1 MCRRRS
7 AANPPSPPRSGFA
20 WLAGGGCGWAGC
32 PAGLPEA
39 VDYVL
44 GLCCGLVALQWAT
57 AVAALSVS
65 KLLKSD
71 SSQAFLLLSCR
82 CAAQMSRASAN
93 VPLCFCVYWLWCSAV
108 LARSDFFAVLLHLTC
123 RPICQALSALIL
135 YDPFEQT
142 QGLTIQMQHET
153 WAI

>member
-20 WLAGGGCGWAGC
+20 WLAGGGCGWAGWAGC

-39 VDYVL
+39 VDYVP

-57 AVAALSVS
+57 AAAALSVS

-71 SSQAFLLLSCR
+71 SSQAFLLLSCC
-82 CAAQMSRASAN
+82 CAAWMSRASAN
-93 VPLCFCVYWLWCSAV
+93 VPISLYVFVLSRSGVVLRWRAVFLSLCFYTY
-108 LARSDFFAVLLHLTC
+108 LTC
-123 RPICQALSALIL
+123 RPRCQLSSYMIHLGKHKA
-135 YDPFEQT
+135 
-142 QGLTIQMQHET
+142 
-153 WAI
+153 